1 MQLLLPVDFFDA
13 CQVSI
18 IAHLMEGYVQED
30 YQVLF
35 SDNC

>member
-18 IAHLMEGYVQED
+18 IAHLIAGYVPED

-35 SDNC
+35 NDNC